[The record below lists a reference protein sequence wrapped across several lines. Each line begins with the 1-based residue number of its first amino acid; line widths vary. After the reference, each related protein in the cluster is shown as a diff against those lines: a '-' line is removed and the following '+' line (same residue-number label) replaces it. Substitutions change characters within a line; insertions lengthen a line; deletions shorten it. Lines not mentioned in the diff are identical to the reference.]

1 MCFEEFYRVLQKGR
15 KNMNS
20 RASPLL
26 IKNIDYNNKI
36 KNGEINR

>member
-1 MCFEEFYRVLQKGR
+1 MCFKEFYRVLQKGR

-26 IKNIDYNNKI
+26 IKNIDYNKI
-36 KNGEINR
+36 ENGEIYR